1 MSVDEQWR
9 INDRLS
15 IANRS
20 LKVLWIVHRPSHS
33 RITQQQTVVCVCSGH
48 SILNTSRTIA
58 TIALL
63 FDLAEYN
70 EETGTGFQGYHVAV
84 PLELFAEKKNSHRNN
99 VEISS
104 Q

>member
-1 MSVDEQWR
+1 MT
-9 INDRLS
+9 LS

-48 SILNTSRTIA
+48 STVNTSRTIGN
-58 TIALL
+58 IALL

-84 PLELFAEKKNSHRNN
+84 PLELCCWKKLA
-99 VEISS
+99 
-104 Q
+104 QQQC